1 MIGII
6 SVRFVIVMG
15 LALLSGCAPVYLHHP
30 ETGKTAKCGSYFED
44 PALDHSARLLKRGCI
59 EDYERQGYDRVS
71 GVTNGIF

>member
-6 SVRFVIVMG
+6 SVRFVMAMG

-30 ETGKTAKCGSYFED
+30 ETGKTVECGSYFEDD

-59 EDYERQGYDRVS
+59 EDYERQGYDQMS
-71 GVTNGIF
+71 GG